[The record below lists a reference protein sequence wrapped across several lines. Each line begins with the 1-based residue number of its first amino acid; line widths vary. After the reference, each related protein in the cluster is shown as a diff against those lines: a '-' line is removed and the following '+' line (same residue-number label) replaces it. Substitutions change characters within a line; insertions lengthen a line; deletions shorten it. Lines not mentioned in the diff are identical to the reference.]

1 MGKVIFSKDAPRKNN
16 LFFSTSK
23 TIPATFLLFNG
34 TGHLLILLGQYQLV
48 GSRYCATV
56 QGWLY
61 FFYMMMKN
69 SRFSVSTGI
78 KKLHSVLKNWLEKYI
93 HCLISHNTLK
103 WSVIL
108 GLSFL
113 HGAGGTGN
121 PPWFSEISM
130 VWEDFTKK
138 GQTQCMGDFSP
149 FQSIQTLSILH

>member
-1 MGKVIFSKDAPRKNN
+1 MTGGRFCCCLVSCGLFHAKSDFPPMGGITTFAYFCSSLSSSFIFPTFLTKKNMGKVIFSKDAPRKNN
-16 LFFSTSK
+16 LFFSTPK

-78 KKLHSVLKNWLEKYI
+78 KKLHSVLKN
-93 HCLISHNTLK
+93 
-103 WSVIL
+103 
-108 GLSFL
+108 
-113 HGAGGTGN
+113 
-121 PPWFSEISM
+121 
-130 VWEDFTKK
+130 
-138 GQTQCMGDFSP
+138 
-149 FQSIQTLSILH
+149 